1 MALMPLLNGFLIA
14 IQHTLFHPFEFLDLQ
29 WRVCL
34 ANINTV
40 LVESWMRQTMQQQD
54 VLIWLSSVLLAIKL
68 GKIIETSLLE
78 LSYH

>member
-1 MALMPLLNGFLIA
+1 MALTPLLNGFLIA

-40 LVESWMRQTMQQQD
+40 LCQ
-54 VLIWLSSVLLAIKL
+54 LSGRTIKASNND
-68 GKIIETSLLE
+68 ITVFTDI
-78 LSYH
+78 